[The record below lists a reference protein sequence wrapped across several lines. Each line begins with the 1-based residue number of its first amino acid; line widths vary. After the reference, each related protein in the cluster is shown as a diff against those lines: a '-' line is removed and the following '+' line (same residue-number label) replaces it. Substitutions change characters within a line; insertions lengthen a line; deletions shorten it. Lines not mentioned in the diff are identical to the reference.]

1 MKNTQLLV
9 KVVYQT
15 QSKEGQCSGQILLTC
30 FVQIIVHIT
39 QQFKMVCRR
48 QGGSSLVAQCFS

>member
-1 MKNTQLLV
+1 MKNTQVLV

-39 QQFKMVCRR
+39 QQFKLVCRR
-48 QGGSSLVAQCFS
+48 QGGSSIVDF